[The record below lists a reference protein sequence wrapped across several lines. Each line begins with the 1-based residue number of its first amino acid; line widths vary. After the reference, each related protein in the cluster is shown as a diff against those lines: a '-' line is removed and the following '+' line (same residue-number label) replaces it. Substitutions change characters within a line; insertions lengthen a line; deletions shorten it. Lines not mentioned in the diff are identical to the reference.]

1 MGQVSSKVTTSGLS
15 LVLFCALWE
24 SGRGCFPSAL
34 RTHPPGADC
43 DDLET
48 TVGLFP
54 QSHRISYPAA
64 VPRLVSGF
72 AAGQLARVRPAEVI
86 LEKVGVLS
94 GRSRDLVG
102 PTISL
107 PTWGTN

>member
-1 MGQVSSKVTTSGLS
+1 MFPVYSADSS
-15 LVLFCALWE
+15 
-24 SGRGCFPSAL
+24 
-34 RTHPPGADC
+34 PGADC

-48 TVGLFP
+48 AVGLFP

-86 LEKVGVLS
+86 LEKVGVPS
-94 GRSRDLVG
+94 GRSKDLVG

-107 PTWGTN
+107 PT